1 MKFVFTRKN
10 MLYGFLVV
18 LIVLICI
25 IKLSSIGL
33 PLTQQQNNRPCVDNV
48 CGNNSKLL
56 PVSDPAFNLRELIK
70 QMLLLEDHLFEEQK
84 LCIECCNKHFL
95 MCDGLAAEGVTLD
108 NEKKYTEV
116 LEEAAQ
122 ICRKLQDDFNR
133 DSSPEHAK
141 DVGMELRKERKFLMK
156 VLYTNQ

>member
-1 MKFVFTRKN
+1 M
-10 MLYGFLVV
+10 VV
-18 LIVLICI
+18 LVCV
-25 IKLSSIGL
+25 IKLTAS
-33 PLTQQQNNRPCVDNV
+33 PLEKEQTKAPCIDNV

-108 NEKKYTEV
+108 MEKKYTEV

-133 DSSPEHAK
+133 DPSPEHAK
-141 DVGMELRKERKFLMK
+141 DVGAELRKERKFLMK
-156 VLYTNQ
+156 ILYTNK